1 MAAKVKFDDKE
12 YDVNDLSENARAQ
25 FGSLTFVDEKLRE
38 LNNMHA
44 LLTRAKNS
52 YVEGLRRELISDKA
66 GLLLDDD

>member
-1 MAAKVKFDDKE
+1 MATKVKFDDKE
-12 YDVNDLSENARAQ
+12 YDVSDVSENARAQ
-25 FGSLTFVDEKLRE
+25 LGSLTFVDEKLKE

-52 YVEGLRRELISDKA
+52 YVKDLRRELISDKA

>member
-1 MAAKVKFDDKE
+1 MATKVKFDDKE
-12 YDVNDLSENARAQ
+12 YDVSDLSENARGQ
-25 FGSLTFVDEKLRE
+25 LGSLTFVDEKLKE

-52 YVEGLRRELISDKA
+52 YVKDLRRELISDKA

>member
-1 MAAKVKFDDKE
+1 MATKVKFDDKE
-12 YDVNDLSENARAQ
+12 YDVNDLSDNAKAQ
-25 FGSLTFVDEKLRE
+25 LGSLTFVDEKLKE

-44 LLTRAKNS
+44 LLMRARNS

>member
-1 MAAKVKFDDKE
+1 MATKVKFDDKE
-12 YDVNDLSENARAQ
+12 YDVDDLSENARAQ

-38 LNNMHA
+38 LNNMHT

-52 YVEGLRRELISDKA
+52 YMKAFEELISDKA